1 MSLPLFR
8 RPGGIVF
15 VDDDVDYLEMLALVL
30 PRDWH
35 VRLFTHPIQ
44 CVQSILHERR
54 LWESDTWQ
62 QQQLVDRWHQGRP
75 LVPQVLAYWA
85 QASERFAMSHVCV
98 VDFFMPG
105 IDGLQVLSEL
115 VDWPGAKVLLTG
127 QADERIAVGAFNRG
141 LIHHYIPKQATDI
154 RTELTETLGLL
165 AQRPHLVHDPVWRT
179 TLRPWQQALLQEPGI
194 QQALCDIARVQW
206 VEHVVIGDPFG
217 ILGLDAEGQVSW
229 LQLETP
235 AGLKGMAELA
245 EVEGVDAT
253 SRAHIRAGRRLVS
266 LELRQSLGLHG
277 PCESVAATRL
287 GHEGKL
293 LAALFPLE
301 APLLPHRPQ
310 AYRQWLAQQPG
321 RGLAG

>member
-1 MSLPLFR
+1 MTLPLFR

-30 PRDWH
+30 PRELH

-44 CVQSILHERR
+44 CVQSILRERS

-62 QQQLVDRWHQGRP
+62 QQQMVDRWHQGRP
-75 LVPQVLAYWA
+75 LVPQLLAYWA
-85 QASERFAMSHVCV
+85 ESMERFAMCHVCV

-105 IDGLQVLSEL
+105 IDGMQVLSEL

-141 LIHHYIPKQATDI
+141 LIHHYIPKQSTDM
-154 RTELTETLGLL
+154 RSALTGTLSLL
-165 AQRPHLVHDPVWRT
+165 AQRPHLVHDPIWRT
-179 TLRPWQQALLQEPGI
+179 TLRPWQQALLGEPDI
-194 QQALCDIARVQW
+194 NHALADIARAQW
-206 VEHVVIGDPFG
+206 IEHVVIGDPFG

-245 EVEGVDAT
+245 EVEGVDAAA
-253 SRAHIRAGRRLVS
+253 RAQIRAGRRLVNP
-266 LELRQSLGLHG
+266 ELRQSLGLHG
-277 PCESVAATRL
+277 PCESVAATHL
-287 GHEGKL
+287 GHAGKL

-301 APLLPHRPQ
+301 PQLLPHRPQ
-310 AYRQWLAQQPG
+310 AYRHWLALQPG
-321 RGLAG
+321 RELIG